1 MINASDVKQLHFS
14 VRLMK
19 SQRARALCPVAC
31 LAPAMDSA
39 EASPHVSLPKHEYR
53 GLLALDGQHLPAA
66 LLKRAQRLCARL
78 ADKIDI
84 LLINPPASPT
94 STLSELLI
102 SLEKSGTD
110 YEVTMVNG
118 DFGDQVGRYLRRFLG
133 IRLILMDANSLLEHG
148 LRTRIS
154 NLCQQGYRLVP
165 LAS

>member
-1 MINASDVKQLHFS
+1 MINASDVKQLHYS
-14 VRLMK
+14 VRQMK
-19 SQRARALCPVAC
+19 GLRTRALCPIAC

-39 EASPHVSLPKHEYR
+39 EASLPTHDYR

-66 LLKRAQRLCARL
+66 LLKRAQRLCAHL

-84 LLINPPASPT
+84 LLINPPPSPT

-102 SLEKSGTD
+102 SLENSGTD
-110 YEVTMVNG
+110 YEVTIVNG

-133 IRLILMDANSLLEHG
+133 IRLILMDANSLLERG
-148 LRTRIS
+148 LRARVS
-154 NLCQQGYRLVP
+154 KLCQQGYRLVP